1 MADSVTSIPEG
12 SGASRVAILA
22 GVGSGVIGTALFQA
36 LLPFTG
42 ASRVLEILIMIIPV
56 GVVFGLTMAWLGRRY
71 GGLGPVWATLM
82 ILAAPII
89 YYFAVMLAAQVY
101 SLANDFAVR
110 NASVALAVAG
120 ACGGAVGAAALL
132 LITVLRR
139 RRALAGSMMVIVISA
154 IAGGLA
160 LMFGFTEQGGSLTG
174 YFIIHIVWQA
184 AFLSTFLFTLT
195 SSEQR

>member
-1 MADSVTSIPEG
+1 
-12 SGASRVAILA
+12 
-22 GVGSGVIGTALFQA
+22 
-36 LLPFTG
+36 
-42 ASRVLEILIMIIPV
+42 
-56 GVVFGLTMAWLGRRY
+56 MAWLGRRY

-139 RRALAGSMMVIVISA
+139 RRALARFYDGDRDFCHCRW
-154 IAGGLA
+154 AGVD
-160 LMFGFTEQGGSLTG
+160 
-174 YFIIHIVWQA
+174 VWLHRTRVA
-184 AFLSTFLFTLT
+184 A
-195 SSEQR
+195 